1 MTKTSLYN
9 VLLLTLFNVK
19 PIIAQRPFT
28 GPVKPI
34 YCGGEQVKMV
44 ITTQSLGLNI
54 DDRLKWKDQHNR
66 VTKSFSAKLRQLKRM
81 KYLPRH
87 VLEEIYQKSVLPTVT
102 YGILVRGTCSLSLL
116 DDLEHYHTRA
126 AKMMYNI
133 EQGHLTNKQ
142 ILHKVNW
149 KSIAN
154 IYKRRIFSFIYARH
168 ILHECPERPT
178 ESF

>member
-54 DDRLKWKDQHNR
+54 DDRLTWKDQHNR

-116 DDLEHYHTRA
+116 DDLEHYHIRA

-133 EQGHLTNKQ
+133 EQGHLTNEQ